1 MLDIFIL
8 KTMTENVEQELGK
21 LPNPVK
27 ISLLGKRK
35 NIKGRMGGKEA
46 KYEVQIF
53 HHEGSFKQS

>member
-27 ISLLGKRK
+27 KNTAGKKEEHKRED
-35 NIKGRMGGKEA
+35 GREGGK
-46 KYEVQIF
+46 V
-53 HHEGSFKQS
+53 